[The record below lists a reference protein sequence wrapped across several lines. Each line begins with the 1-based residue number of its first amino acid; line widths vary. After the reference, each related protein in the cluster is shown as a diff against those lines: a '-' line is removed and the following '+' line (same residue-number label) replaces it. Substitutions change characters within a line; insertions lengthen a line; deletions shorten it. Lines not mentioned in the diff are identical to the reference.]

1 MSDPVLATRDWI
13 ERWVVPYR
21 RAILIAALVLL
32 VAAVLG
38 GAFWFWQETQER
50 HAAAAYAPA
59 MARLSAARGRE
70 MPPEARV
77 AASRELEAALQSYP
91 SATMAAEAAFELAG
105 LRFADGQY
113 AQARSTYE
121 IARARASSK
130 TLQTLAQLGIA
141 TTWEAERNF
150 PKAIEAYQTVLGTL
164 TPGEFQFEETL
175 VALARAYE
183 LAGKKDDAI
192 QAYRRL
198 LKDVPKTARA
208 DDVRARLASLGATP

>member
-1 MSDPVLATRDWI
+1 MSDPVLATRHWMD
-13 ERWVVPYR
+13 RWVMPYR
-21 RAILIAALVLL
+21 RAILMTALVLL
-32 VAAVLG
+32 VAALLG
-38 GAFWFWQETQER
+38 GAFWFWREAQER

-70 MPPEARV
+70 IPPEAR
-77 AASRELEAALQSYP
+77 AMAIRELEAALQTYP

-105 LRFADGQY
+105 LRFADSQY
-113 AQARSTYE
+113 APARSTYE

-130 TLQTLAQLGIA
+130 TLQTLARLAIA

-150 PKAIEAYQTVLGTL
+150 PKTIEAYQAVLGEL
-164 TPGEFQFEETL
+164 KPGEFQFEETL

-192 QAYRRL
+192 QTYRRL
-198 LKDVPKTARA
+198 LKDVPKTTRA
-208 DDVRARLASLGATP
+208 EDVRARLASLGATP